1 MLYQVL
7 PEKSSA
13 VGGAM
18 MGSSHVYDMAAVSE
32 HCTCVCFVLLPG
44 LDVGSAWNDIEK
56 GEYMQITE
64 LECVHE

>member
-1 MLYQVL
+1 MLAIVNKLLLWCCSGDTPVLYQVL

-32 HCTCVCFVLLPG
+32 HCMCVYLLYY
-44 LDVGSAWNDIEK
+44 LLL
-56 GEYMQITE
+56 M
-64 LECVHE
+64 